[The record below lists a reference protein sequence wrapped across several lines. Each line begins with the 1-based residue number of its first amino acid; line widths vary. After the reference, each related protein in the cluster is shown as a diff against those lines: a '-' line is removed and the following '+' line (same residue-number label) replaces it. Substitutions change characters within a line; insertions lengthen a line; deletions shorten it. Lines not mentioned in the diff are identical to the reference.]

1 MFILVLKVE
10 SMAYSAKKTSHI
22 ENFNGNDFTFWKKQ
36 VLIVLKV
43 HKLERVID
51 GTSICPIQ
59 EIDIGGQ
66 PLLNEEGLPTEQV
79 AIQEW
84 IDKDLQAQ
92 DLLFSTTDPGIIPQG
107 FVLRVTQA

>member
-1 MFILVLKVE
+1 MILHFGKASAYCTE
-10 SMAYSAKKTSHI
+10 STY
-22 ENFNGNDFTFWKKQ
+22 
-36 VLIVLKV
+36 
-43 HKLERVID
+43 KLERLID

-66 PLLNEEGLPTEQV
+66 PLLNEEGLPTQQV
-79 AIQEW
+79 AIKEW
-84 IDKDLQAQ
+84 NDKDLQAQ

>member
-1 MFILVLKVE
+1 MFILRLKVE
-10 SMAYSAKKTSHI
+10 SMAYSAKKTSQTY
-22 ENFNGNDFTFWKKQ
+22 EFNGIDFIFWKEQ
-36 VLIVLKV
+36 VVVVLQV
-43 HKLERVID
+43 HKLNRVID

-59 EIDIGGQ
+59 EIGIGGQ
-66 PLLNEEGLPTEQV
+66 PLLNEGLPTQQV

-84 IDKDLQAQ
+84 NDKDLQAQ